1 MTRASRTSRSLCAV
15 LALASAVTM
24 PGCQRWREARQAR
37 AEAERV
43 ELARTPD
50 PITGEAT
57 APDPGLEVVV
67 WTAQD
72 FGYAAAR
79 ALLPYADR
87 PVPMPEADLQ
97 AWRRA
102 GLRVVVVPID
112 EIDAVLAQAPPIF
125 PVQRERFGQ
134 LTRWAPVIRGP
145 RAPATTLGP
154 GDPLPAGRP
163 RLIARAWVEPDLAAG
178 VPRDVVRTELGVQ
191 VERDRR
197 TPGSLIEDPGL
208 GTIADEGVIAAA
220 LLTGFTTD
228 GRDALVIV
236 GESPD
241 VDWSQLPEPVL
252 ATGANASSVGPAA
265 ADPSDSSARPPAD
278 PTEPTPPSTGTP
290 GGAAIGPGAPPERT
304 LGEWMLTAPGVP
316 ARDGRPASA
325 PRRVFVVLIPRTPS
339 PAAADG
345 GPS

>member
-1 MTRASRTSRSLCAV
+1 MTRVSRTSRSLCAV
-15 LALASAVTM
+15 LALASAVAM

-50 PITGEAT
+50 PITGQAT

-87 PVPMPEADLQ
+87 PVPMPEADLE

-102 GLRVVVVPID
+102 GLRVVAVPID

-208 GTIADEGVIAAA
+208 GTIADEGVVAAT

-228 GRDALVIV
+228 GRDAIVIV
-236 GESPD
+236 GESPA
-241 VDWSQLPEPVL
+241 VDWSQLPEPTL
-252 ATGANASSVGPAA
+252 ATGPGTDAVGPA
-265 ADPSDSSARPPAD
+265 PSVPTDAPGIPPAD
-278 PTEPTPPSTGTP
+278 PTEQQPPSP
-290 GGAAIGPGAPPERT
+290 GARGGPAVGPGAPTERT